1 MPPSRK
7 IASQKSD
14 VASTELS
21 KEPAQRILS
30 EPAHGGDANGSGKP
44 LSTFIGPRRVIES
57 SQGDGDSSE
66 RGVVS
71 RVLSQRALRV
81 GLASEETAPA
91 TSDRGK
97 SFQQGPL
104 RIRSAEPTP
113 PIKAA
118 VEGILATRV
127 ETVPSVGFHSSVQ
140 NATAP
145 SKPQRVQLSNEQNVP
160 PVADTSTSASKRL
173 AQADLSQPEASP
185 SEASRK
191 NAVKPIAAPLR
202 QSVKQQPPESPSQE
216 KLNEA
221 INNMTSSSWS
231 TRLEAIECIGGIL
244 HRKAEIMD
252 TSSSFGSSKPPNGGK
267 VDGRIMEIFMKHMS
281 DPHYRVAQAVL
292 KNLLPLLKLTG
303 KLQQQQL
310 IPQLKGLLPK
320 LFQKYIDTKESI
332 RAIAKDNLEFIL
344 STVDSSV
351 LIGYV
356 VPLLTDGTNMKVKTV
371 VCHYIGDLLPNA
383 DGYIKQGNNY
393 NQMRLLLTKLAQLMD
408 GETPVSVA
416 TACGELIQVIAQLY
430 RLEMEQVLPQLPPTK
445 RTVLSRLLK
454 SRGIVVNIS
463 SALGSSSS
471 VAESSTTS
479 NASSR
484 EEMDVDSNQ
493 KMEADAEPVS
503 LNVERSRKRPESPV
517 ESPPRNTQKRATT
530 TQIPS
535 KPTQLVMEENKFD
548 GVEAISA
555 NMSNAWNSSLDD
567 SLFAHFYGS
576 NTFAGNSSMP
586 SAQGNL
592 QFEDVLDTLTQNN
605 LSEHKCERAL
615 QKVWSLLNANMRICQ
630 FILTSSAVLKKIDAH
645 LAENGVFLYI
655 FRYSIQSRPVFA
667 A

>member
-1 MPPSRK
+1 MPPTRK
-7 IASQKSD
+7 IASQKPDAVS
-14 VASTELS
+14 VESS

-30 EPAHGGDANGSGKP
+30 APAHGGDINGSGKP
-44 LSTFIGPRRVIES
+44 ASAVIGPRRVIES
-57 SQGDGDSSE
+57 SQGDGDGSE
-66 RGVVS
+66 RGLVS
-71 RVLSQRALRV
+71 RVLSQRALRI
-81 GLASEETAPA
+81 GLASEETPA
-91 TSDRGK
+91 AANDRTK
-97 SFQQGPL
+97 SLQQGPL

-113 PIKAA
+113 PIKTA
-118 VEGILATRV
+118 VEGLVATRV
-127 ETVPSVGFHSSVQ
+127 ETAPVVGFHSSVQ
-140 NATAP
+140 TAVP
-145 SKPQRVQLSNEQNVP
+145 TKPQRVQLSNESSAP
-160 PVADTSTSASKRL
+160 PAADTSTGTLKRL

-191 NAVKPIAAPLR
+191 ISVKPIAAPLR

-244 HRKAEIMD
+244 QRKVDMLEASAPPKN
-252 TSSSFGSSKPPNGGK
+252 SSSAK
-267 VDGRIMEIFMKHMS
+267 VDDRIMEIFMKHMS

-332 RAIAKDNLEFIL
+332 RAIAKENLEFIL
-344 STVDSSV
+344 STVDASV

-356 VPLLTDGTNMKVKTV
+356 IPLLTDGTNMKVKTV
-371 VCHYIGDLLPNA
+371 VCHYIGDLLPGA

-454 SRGIVVNIS
+454 SRGIVINIS
-463 SALGSSSS
+463 SALGSSVS
-471 VAESSTTS
+471 VADSSTIS

-484 EEMDVDSNQ
+484 EDMDIDSNQ
-493 KMEADAEPVS
+493 KVDAVAETVAR
-503 LNVERSRKRPESPV
+503 NAERSRKRPESPV
-517 ESPPRNTQKRATT
+517 GSPPRSTQKRATT
-530 TQIPS
+530 AQASS
-535 KPTQLVMEENKFD
+535 KQMQPALVLENNFD

-576 NTFAGNSSMP
+576 STYGSHSPMP
-586 SAQGNL
+586 STTEDL
-592 QFEDVLDTLTQNN
+592 QFEDVLDMLTQNN
-605 LSEHKCERAL
+605 ISDHECERAL
-615 QKVWSLLNANMRICQ
+615 QKVQSLR
-630 FILTSSAVLKKIDAH
+630 V
-645 LAENGVFLYI
+645 AEWDDV
-655 FRYSIQSRPVFA
+655 
-667 A
+667 